1 MGKFVFPKIVTT
13 EELRGMFEK
22 ELGSAYRVTVKKNMV
37 EIVQDAAK
45 GCAIQTKDKDGK
57 TICSGPYSF
66 MPSPKLALAVVLS
79 FFVLL
84 FVIGLSMGYLV
95 VGIGVLPMI
104 VLFLLMKVPSQKLV
118 KRVAG
123 ILEKLARKV

>member
-1 MGKFVFPKIVTT
+1 
-13 EELRGMFEK
+13 
-22 ELGSAYRVTVKKNMV
+22 
-37 EIVQDAAK
+37 
-45 GCAIQTKDKDGK
+45 
-57 TICSGPYSF
+57 
-66 MPSPKLALAVVLS
+66 LALAVVLS